1 MNPVSVEKVGMR
13 PQILFFIFT
22 IYIDSENGQ
31 LEMGHYI
38 DFTPCD
44 RAIMDSAPGF

>member
-1 MNPVSVEKVGMR
+1 MNPVSLEKVGMR

-31 LEMGHYI
+31 L
-38 DFTPCD
+38 
-44 RAIMDSAPGF
+44 